1 MDNMYNIDQEYI
13 EEAKEQLLDFIG
25 FYKNDLTP
33 DQLEIF
39 NDIISNLSVENKEV
53 ARQIDKLAEQI
64 IGVNEGEASAWLWDI
79 LTLIDL
85 DYGY

>member
-1 MDNMYNIDQEYI
+1 MDLIDQEYI
-13 EEAKEQLLDFIG
+13 EEAKKQLLDFIG
-25 FYKNDLTP
+25 FYKNDLTS

-64 IGVNEGEASAWLWDI
+64 IRVNEGEASAWLWDI
-79 LTLIDL
+79 LALIDL
-85 DYGY
+85 DYRYL